1 MIRNNEFQKFEM
13 EVLRKEKLDI
23 KRNFKIAEA
32 LYREAV
38 ALGILPFKNP
48 LDGIEVDL
56 RIARVINRVS
66 KTA

>member
-1 MIRNNEFQKFEM
+1 MDI
-13 EVLRKEKLDI
+13 LRKEKFDI

-32 LYREAV
+32 LYHEAV
-38 ALGILPFKNP
+38 VLGILPFKNP

-56 RIARVINRVS
+56 RIARAINRVS

>member
-1 MIRNNEFQKFEM
+1 M
-13 EVLRKEKLDI
+13 ELLRKEKLDI

-32 LYREAV
+32 LYHEAV
-38 ALGILPFKNP
+38 VLGILPSKKP

-56 RIARVINRVS
+56 RIARAINRVS

>member
-1 MIRNNEFQKFEM
+1 MIRNYEFQKFEM
-13 EVLRKEKLDI
+13 EILRKEKLDI

-32 LYREAV
+32 LYHEAV
-38 ALGILPFKNP
+38 VLGILPFKNP

-56 RIARVINRVS
+56 RIAREINRVS